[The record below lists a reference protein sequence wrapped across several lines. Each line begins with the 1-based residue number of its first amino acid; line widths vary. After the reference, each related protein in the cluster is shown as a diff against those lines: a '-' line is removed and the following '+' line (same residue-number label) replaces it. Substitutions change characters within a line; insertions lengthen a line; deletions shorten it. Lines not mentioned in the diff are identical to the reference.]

1 MITPTKMLPAL
12 RQVRAI
18 IGRTA
23 RYKKKLTAVICKVAF
38 SAKEILKPGNLT
50 IISAMIVNRL
60 HISPK
65 IIDNTPHTI
74 NFLVSSFLKEIGTA
88 RIWSCLGYAAS
99 NGHPCWCHRCT
110 RCRSKTSRPVSA
122 RDRSPGSTA
131 ADPARSRPFQRL

>member
-1 MITPTKMLPAL
+1 MITPTKKLPAL

-23 RYKKKLTAVICKVAF
+23 RYKKKLTAVICKAAF
-38 SAKEILKPGNLT
+38 RAKEISKPGNPT

-74 NFLVSSFLKEIGTA
+74 NFPVNSFLKEIGTV
-88 RIWSCLGYAAS
+88 RIFFNVSSVC
-99 NGHPCWCHRCT
+99 
-110 RCRSKTSRPVSA
+110 SREIIY
-122 RDRSPGSTA
+122 
-131 ADPARSRPFQRL
+131 PAIRLIHIGKIMDILFLMTCSVR

>member
-1 MITPTKMLPAL
+1 MITPTKKLPAL

-38 SAKEILKPGNLT
+38 SAKEISKPGNPT

-65 IIDNTPHTI
+65 ITDNTPHTI
-74 NFLVSSFLKEIGTA
+74 SFPISSFLKEIGTV
-88 RIWSCLGYAAS
+88 RIFFNVSSVCSRAVSYTHLRPS
-99 NGHPCWCHRCT
+99 QGH
-110 RCRSKTSRPVSA
+110 
-122 RDRSPGSTA
+122 
-131 ADPARSRPFQRL
+131 DPALNRLAACSSGLVDLLALRAQHRK